1 MKPKIIVFTWVWN
14 TWKSY
19 VINKLKET
27 WKYNVYTEIAR
38 DLFNLLKEKWIT
50 EFQKI
55 ILEKEKKRLTELKE
69 YKGNKNIIIDR
80 TFSDNLIYFYWNITQ
95 GKIKEDFNFSSVS
108 GYVKDSVNL
117 YDEVILFTTP
127 FKESNKFDFYNNEK
141 LNTLMNISIKST
153 YWDKVKEYKNSYDYI
168 DKNNL

>member
-1 MKPKIIVFTWVWN
+1 MKPKIIVFAWVWN

-27 WKYNVYTEIAR
+27 WKYDIYNEIAR

-50 EFQKI
+50 EFQKT
-55 ILEKEKKRLTELKE
+55 ILEKEKKRLAELKE

-80 TFSDNLIYFYWNITQ
+80 TFADNLIYFYWNITQ
-95 GKIKEDFNFSSVS
+95 RKIKDDFDFSSVS

-153 YWDKVKEYKNSYDYI
+153 YWDKVREYKNSYDYI